1 MLEHSS
7 DLLKFQIVELILRIF
22 DSLFGINNYRFESCN
37 PKFWSA
43 SPRMGLNM
51 KLIVRMAVYRRAMNK
66 GQKSELRQKQFNQ
79 LLLLH

>member
-7 DLLKFQIVELILRIF
+7 DLLKFQIGELILRIF
-22 DSLFGINNYRFESCN
+22 DSLFGINNSRFESWN

-43 SPRMGLNM
+43 SPIMGLNM